1 MPAFNFKNQFVEPIR
16 AGTKNHTIRADQKDG
31 TPRAKVGDLLHH
43 YCGMRTKGCFRIVPA
58 VTCTKVERIT
68 IDDLGSCDGIPY
80 GRLIRVDENQLSH
93 DECEQLARADGFLN
107 LAAMMAFW
115 DGRLP
120 FKGSIIHWR

>member
-58 VTCTKVERIT
+58 VTCTRVEPIWIT
-68 IDDLGSCDGIPY
+68 LGVGSFVVIVDGCILDQ
-80 GRLIRVDENQLSH
+80 GERER
-93 DECEQLARADGFLN
+93 LARADGFPDFK
-107 LAAMMAFW
+107 AMMKFW